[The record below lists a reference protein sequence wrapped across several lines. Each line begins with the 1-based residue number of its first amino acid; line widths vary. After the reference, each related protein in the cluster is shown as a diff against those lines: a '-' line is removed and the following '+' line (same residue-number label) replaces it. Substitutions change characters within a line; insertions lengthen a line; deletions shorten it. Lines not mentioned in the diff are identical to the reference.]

1 MGPLVKAEF
10 RKIFTTGVWWGM
22 LIPVAVLSFFASW
35 AGTALGA
42 IQEIQD
48 SVGQPLPLGL
58 LTVSMSTNFCTVFAV
73 LFGALSYSSEHS
85 NKNITTTYL
94 TGNPRGAVMGSKLIC
109 YANLG
114 LLYGL
119 VNLVLASLGALLGAG
134 LAGFGNP
141 ADWFAVGAAGLLS
154 MMLWTLLGVGLGA
167 IITNPPLVIV
177 TVLVYKFFELVL
189 APFLATSE
197 WSELAGYL
205 PGAAAGGIVGN
216 IAVPVFIQAVAGD
229 NEQNVPAEAFEFL
242 HFTFGGTYGQ
252 PWWASVLTF
261 AGYTAVAIVGGW
273 LISRRRDI
281 T

>member
-22 LIPVAVLSFFASW
+22 LIPVAILSFFASW

-42 IQEIQD
+42 VQEIQD

-73 LFGALSYSSEHS
+73 LFGALSYSSEHN

-94 TGNPRGAVMGSKLIC
+94 TGNPRGAVMGAKLIS

-205 PGAAAGGIVGN
+205 PGAAASGIVGN
-216 IAVPVFIQAVAGD
+216 IAVPVFIRAVAGD

-261 AGYTAVAIVGGW
+261 AGYAAVAVVGGW
-273 LISRRRDI
+273 LLSRRRDI